1 MTTPIG
7 SKSRLLSLSRQ
18 AFPWS
23 KLVHVKTSSHIH
35 THTRTHTYTR
45 THTHKHAHAHI
56 YTLMCTHFYMHTHI
70 NTYVPAAVRQIL
82 AFTRGACTALQTS
95 ILRSCSSSSNSSNM
109 AALAGAILPLS
120 ITVAWTSMPMSVRA
134 RMNGKQVQKRRT
146 ATPLEEVG
154 PFVVLTFNL

>member
-1 MTTPIG
+1 
-7 SKSRLLSLSRQ
+7 
-18 AFPWS
+18 
-23 KLVHVKTSSHIH
+23 
-35 THTRTHTYTR
+35 
-45 THTHKHAHAHI
+45 
-56 YTLMCTHFYMHTHI
+56 
-70 NTYVPAAVRQIL
+70 
-82 AFTRGACTALQTS
+82 
-95 ILRSCSSSSNSSNM
+95 M